1 MEIINLFIREKFFLL
16 FKSLNQFSAVDISAW
31 HNVYS
36 SVEYFKS
43 KFTNDTICI
52 RVHTLNLPVHIIG
65 ANTAYGHHN

>member
-16 FKSLNQFSAVDISAW
+16 FKSLNQFSAVDKSAW

-52 RVHTLNLPVHIIG
+52 RVHTLNLPVFIIG